1 MSRKRQGGQG
11 NVSCCVGK
19 TINILTTME
28 TSTLAFT
35 YFLAEFFLGGK
46 VFPDVIF
53 CKESVTVD
61 LLPFE

>member
-1 MSRKRQGGQG
+1 MCHVVWAKLSIFSDNYGNFNSCFHIFPGG
-11 NVSCCVGK
+11 
-19 TINILTTME
+19 I
-28 TSTLAFT
+28 
-35 YFLAEFFLGGK
+35 FLGGK